1 MTLLMQKNVPQLQH
15 YHERD
20 IDHKIERDI
29 ERERLRES
37 ERERESERLRD
48 IERERESERLRESE
62 RGQLMVKKMC
72 IFTYWNEV
80 KHPPLV
86 TRCLKSW
93 EKHMPECEIHIYNTN
108 TVPTDLDL
116 PENWRDL
123 SHAFFTDI
131 LRLSLLSKYGGIWMD
146 ATILLNKPLTIVSY
160 GAFKH
165 HKHYPESWCIV
176 ATSPNP
182 HIIRWLNATKSFVEY
197 HPQYDKHPVYTQR
210 PELPWFHLDRQYYM
224 IYDAYLIAGGNDG
237 PVAINQSWQFFFNY
251 GFEIANIVKFTRN
264 CRIIY
269 RYRIIIRILFVI
281 ILSVIIIT
289 CIKKMNLQ

>member
-1 MTLLMQKNVPQLQH
+1 MTLPMQKK
-15 YHERD
+15 D
-20 IDHKIERDI
+20 FD
-29 ERERLRES
+29 
-37 ERERESERLRD
+37 
-48 IERERESERLRESE
+48 
-62 RGQLMVKKMC
+62 QLMVKKMC

-80 KHPPLV
+80 KHPHLV

-93 EKHMPECEIHIYNTN
+93 AKHMPECEIHIYNTN

-146 ATILLNKPLTIVSY
+146 ATILLNKPLRLLTY
-160 GAFKH
+160 CAFKY

-176 ATSPNP
+176 ATQPNP
-182 HIIRWLNATKSFVEY
+182 HIIRWLNATKSFVKY
-197 HPQYDKHPVYTQR
+197 HPQYDKHPVYAQR

-237 PVAINQSWQFFFNY
+237 PVAINQSWQFYNLFWDSFNFVNY
-251 GFEIANIVKFTRN
+251 HSVVKYTRHNRQQEKRYKHIVIVSIAFVVFIM
-264 CRIIY
+264 
-269 RYRIIIRILFVI
+269 FVI
-281 ILSVIIIT
+281 ILKK
-289 CIKKMNLQ
+289 CI